1 MISHA
6 AKRKPQRVPPLGFSC
21 SLRRTDR
28 LGCCCLFISV
38 QPFAYVAAN
47 YTCYN
52 RDKKC
57 GEQFGHGRTPP
68 FCWRFGSVYSISHFI
83 LIFYNFL
90 LMKTMIDIKKKLY
103 GSSIQLHD
111 LSGNRTRVYA
121 VRGRRLDRL
130 TNRP

>member
-1 MISHA
+1 MRQN
-6 AKRKPQRVPPLGFSC
+6 KNPRGCLLWGFLVRYGEPL
-21 SLRRTDR
+21 R

-47 YTCYN
+47 YTRYN

-57 GEQFGHGRTPP
+57 GEQFCHGRTPP

-90 LMKTMIDIKKKLY
+90 LMKTMIDIKKEAVWN
-103 GSSIQLHD
+103 SIQLHD